1 MLIPNQCCFSN
12 SLRLRFPLPPDSAQT
27 EDCSYIAAFGKIAVS
42 RTPSSV
48 FTMLYGIPW

>member
-1 MLIPNQCCFSN
+1 MLFFEQSEAKIS
-12 SLRLRFPLPPDSAQT
+12 LPPDSAQT